1 MRKKYSYLLLL
12 VLLIAGMSGC
22 DKNFV
27 EVNTN
32 PVQPLT
38 LDPGY
43 LFSNAEASSAI
54 PVYYYHIPLVQQ
66 IIHPFTG
73 VAEGGNHNV
82 VFDANASTTFD
93 FLFNGTGNGATVT
106 GVTTTTVNGPVALL
120 AEVIRK
126 TKDSAARSNLY
137 NMARILKSYV
147 FMILVDTYG
156 DVPYSQAGLGYLD
169 GINLPKYDDQAAIY
183 DTLLNELSV
192 ATQALDPAKA
202 TESGD
207 LFYKGNI
214 AQWKKLG
221 YSLLLRA
228 GMRYSKSDP
237 ARAQQLVA
245 AAYAGGTMQSNA
257 DNAYIRFSST
267 FNSPT
272 GSWFQGTEKANMYL
286 GKPFVDSL
294 IRTNDPRLS
303 VIAVKYTNPGGTLA
317 GSTPTV
323 GTEDTARADQI
334 GMPFGYSDATISTAP
349 GFPGKAVTGWKYSQ
363 INRRTLGRIDIP
375 DFLVTYAQ
383 TQLLIAEAAQR
394 GWITGSPA
402 TFYNAGVQAHMDQ
415 MKVYDASANI
425 PAASQTAWLT
435 ANPYDPANAL
445 QQINTQY
452 WIASF
457 LDGTEAWANFR
468 RSGYPSL
475 APNPYPGADPAVKG
489 AFVHRLTY
497 PVREASVNTANYN
510 AAVTHMGPDNLAT
523 HVFWDK

>member
-1 MRKKYSYLLLL
+1 MRKIYIYPVLF
-12 VLLIAGMSGC
+12 LLIAGMSAC

-27 EVNTN
+27 AVNTN
-32 PVQPLT
+32 PVQPLQ

-43 LFSNAEASSAI
+43 LFSNAQASSAI
-54 PVYYYHIPLVQQ
+54 PVYYYQIPLVQQ
-66 IIHPFTG
+66 IVHPFTG

-82 VFDANASTTFD
+82 VYDANASTTFD
-93 FLFNGTGNGATVT
+93 FLYNGTGNGATVT
-106 GVTTTTVNGPVALL
+106 GTSGTSVNGPVALL
-120 AEVIRK
+120 ADVIHQ
-126 TKDSAARSNLY
+126 TKDNASRSNLY
-137 NMARILKSYV
+137 NMARIWKCYI

-156 DVPYSQAGLGYLD
+156 DVPYSQAGLGYLE
-169 GINLPKYDDQAAIY
+169 GISLPKYDDQAAIY
-183 DTLLNELSV
+183 DTILTELST
-192 ATQALDPAKA
+192 ATQGLDAGKA

-228 GMRYSKSDP
+228 GMRLSKADP
-237 ARAQQLVA
+237 ARAQQIVA
-245 AAYAGGTMQSNA
+245 AAYAGGTMQSNS

-267 FNSPT
+267 FTSPT
-272 GSWFQGTEKANMYL
+272 GSWFQGTEKANVYL

-294 IRTNDPRLS
+294 QRTNDPRLA
-303 VIAVKYTNPGGTLA
+303 VIAVKYDNPGGSISA
-317 GSTPTV
+317 NPPTT
-323 GTEDTARADQI
+323 GMEDTNPADQL
-334 GMPFGYSDATISTAP
+334 GMPFGYNDATISTAP
-349 GFPGKAVTGWKYSQ
+349 GFPGKATTGWKYSQ
-363 INRRTLGRIDIP
+363 VNRRTLGRIDIP

-383 TQLLIAEAAQR
+383 TQLLLAEAVQR
-394 GWITGSPA
+394 GWISGDPA
-402 TFYNAGVQAHMDQ
+402 GFYNAGVQAHMDQ
-415 MKVYDASANI
+415 MKVYDATATI
-425 PAASQTAWLT
+425 PATAQAAWLA
-435 ANPYDPANAL
+435 ANPFDPANAL

-497 PVREASVNTANYN
+497 PVREVSVNTVNYN
-510 AAVTHMGPDNLAT
+510 AAVSHMGPDNLAT

>member
-12 VLLIAGMSGC
+12 FLLAGMSAC

-27 EVNTN
+27 AVNTN

-43 LFSNAEASSAI
+43 LFSNAQASSAI
-54 PVYYYHIPLVQQ
+54 PVYYYQIPLVQQ
-66 IIHPFTG
+66 VIHPFTG
-73 VAEGGNHNV
+73 IAEGGNHNV
-82 VFDANASTTFD
+82 VYDANASTTFD
-93 FLFNGTGNGATVT
+93 FMYTGTGNGATVT
-106 GVTTTTVNGPVALL
+106 GAVSSSVNGPVALL
-120 AEVIRK
+120 ADVIHQ
-126 TKDSAARSNLY
+126 TKDNTARSNLY
-137 NMARILKSYV
+137 NMARIWRSYV

-156 DVPYSQAGLGYLD
+156 DVPYSQAGLGYLE
-169 GINLPKYDDQAAIY
+169 GINLPRYDDQATIY
-183 DTLLNELSV
+183 DSLLNELSV
-192 ATQALDPAKA
+192 ATQALDPNKA
-202 TESGD
+202 IESGD

-228 GMRYSKSDP
+228 GMRLSKSDP
-237 ARAQQLVA
+237 TRAQQVA
-245 AAYAGGTMQSNA
+245 AMAYAGGTLQSNA
-257 DNAYIRFSST
+257 DNAYVPFSST

-272 GSWFQGTEKANMYL
+272 GSWFQGTEKANVYL

-294 IRTNDPRLS
+294 MRTNDPRLA
-303 VIAVKYTNPGGTLA
+303 VIAVKYTNPGGSISA
-317 GSTPTV
+317 NPPTT
-323 GTEDTARADQI
+323 GTEDMNPADQI
-334 GMPFGYSDATISTAP
+334 GMPFGYNDGTISTAP
-349 GFPGKAVTGWKYSQ
+349 GYPGKATTGWKYSQ
-363 INRRTLGRIDIP
+363 ANRRTVGRIDIP
-375 DFLVTYAQ
+375 EFFVTYAQ
-383 TQLLIAEAAQR
+383 TQLLLAEAAQR
-394 GWITGSPA
+394 GWIAGSPA
-402 TFYNAGVQAHMDQ
+402 TFYSAGVQAHMDQ
-415 MKVYDASANI
+415 MKVYDASATI
-425 PAASQTAWLT
+425 PTASQTAWLA
-435 ANPYDPANAL
+435 ANPFDPANAL

-457 LDGTEAWANFR
+457 LNGTEAWANFR

-510 AAVTHMGPDNLAT
+510 AAVSHMGPDNLAT